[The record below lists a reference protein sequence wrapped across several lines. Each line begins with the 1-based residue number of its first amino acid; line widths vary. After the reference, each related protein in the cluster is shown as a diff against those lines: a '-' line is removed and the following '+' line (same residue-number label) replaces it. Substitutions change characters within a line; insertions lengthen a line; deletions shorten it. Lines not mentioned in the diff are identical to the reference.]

1 MDVAFSLLMCCSR
14 ADKVNTNPFF
24 PSTSSDS
31 PTILPGICLK
41 YLSFVESKPTYG
53 PPKFRGFPSD

>member
-1 MDVAFSLLMCCSR
+1 MCCSR

-53 PPKFRGFPSD
+53 PPKFRGVSE